1 MRPVTIAL
9 AVAGLLAATSAFAE
23 CPGNPNAV
31 GLSRTVEIDT
41 TGGPGFGFEQYRMH
55 DFLMN
60 KEVVL
65 TFDDGPWPE
74 NTRAVLN
81 ALDEHCVKAT
91 FFIIGKHAIWHPDI
105 LKDVAA
111 RGHTI
116 GTHTWSHANLR
127 KMKPE
132 KAKEEI
138 EKGLSAVKVALGG
151 NPAPFFRFPYLQ
163 DPNELVTYLGSRN
176 IAIFS
181 HDVDSFDFKHRKPE
195 VMVKAL
201 MAKLEKKG
209 KGIILMHDFQK
220 VTAKAMPMLLNELA
234 AKGYK
239 VVHMVPKAPATTMP
253 EYDQLAQ
260 AEVKG
265 PVGSGRPTSSVVKT
279 ISAGP
284 TQ

>member
-105 LKDVAA
+105 LSA
-111 RGHTI
+111 RI
-116 GTHTWSHANLR
+116 GR
-127 KMKPE
+127 
-132 KAKEEI
+132 
-138 EKGLSAVKVALGG
+138 
-151 NPAPFFRFPYLQ
+151 
-163 DPNELVTYLGSRN
+163 
-176 IAIFS
+176 
-181 HDVDSFDFKHRKPE
+181 
-195 VMVKAL
+195 
-201 MAKLEKKG
+201 
-209 KGIILMHDFQK
+209 
-220 VTAKAMPMLLNELA
+220 
-234 AKGYK
+234 
-239 VVHMVPKAPATTMP
+239 
-253 EYDQLAQ
+253 
-260 AEVKG
+260 
-265 PVGSGRPTSSVVKT
+265 
-279 ISAGP
+279 
-284 TQ
+284 